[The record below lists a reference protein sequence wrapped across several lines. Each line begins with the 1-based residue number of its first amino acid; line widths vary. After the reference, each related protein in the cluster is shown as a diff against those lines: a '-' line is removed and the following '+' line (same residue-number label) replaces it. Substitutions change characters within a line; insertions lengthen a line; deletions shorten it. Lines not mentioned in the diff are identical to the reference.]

1 MITLSYFE
9 LFLVALLSRFVWEFI
24 GYLFKRFARWQD
36 PARLK

>member
-9 LFLVALLSRFVWEFI
+9 LFLILLASRPAWDLIVH
-24 GYLFKRFARWQD
+24 LAKRFARWQD